1 MTTENKPQK
10 TQYYYKLFRVRRGDG
25 RVTTVSVDP
34 ALVAVACRSMG
45 SLKAVSNHVRQA
57 ALTYEDG
64 TGKNCSNFV
73 SNSLRKVIEAPRKSA
88 ASEPAMAA

>member
-1 MTTENKPQK
+1 MTTETQSKK
-10 TQYYYKLFRVRRGDG
+10 TSYYYKLFRVRRGDG

-57 ALTYEDG
+57 ALIYQDG
-64 TGKNCSNFV
+64 TGKNCSNYV
-73 SNSLRKVIEAPRKSA
+73 SNSLRDALNKSKPAANQHEALA
-88 ASEPAMAA
+88 A